1 MEMDLKSL
9 MSKVVELEGSLS
21 VVYQKIAERFRSD
34 PEAEELFSQLSSEE
48 SNHKEIASFE
58 RRVIMANGA
67 LFYPV
72 EIDEK
77 AFEYVTAKMKRL
89 SNDNLTID
97 EIVNLCVKL
106 EDSMS
111 EHYVFIAAGKTNKRF
126 GKFIV
131 QMSSES
137 LGHANK
143 VIEFAK
149 KRGIILT
156 KHEKEEKS
164 PERPRF
170 CPVV

>member
-9 MSKVVELEGSLS
+9 MSKIVELEGSLS
-21 VVYQKIAERFRSD
+21 IVYQKIADCFSSD
-34 PEAEELFSQLSSEE
+34 PETNALFSLLSSEE

-58 RRVIMANGA
+58 RRVILANVG
-67 LFYPV
+67 LFHPV

-77 AFEYVTAKMKRL
+77 AFDYVTAKIKGL
-89 SNDNLTID
+89 SNSNLTID

-149 KRGIILT
+149 KRGIIIT
-156 KHEKEEKS
+156 KHEEKL
-164 PERPRF
+164 PDRPRL
-170 CPVV
+170 CPLV

>member
-9 MSKVVELEGSLS
+9 MSKVAELEGSLS
-21 VVYQKIAERFRSD
+21 VAYQNIVERFSDD
-34 PEAEELFSQLSSEE
+34 PEIKELFSLLSSEE
-48 SNHKEIASFE
+48 SNHKEIANFE
-58 RRVIMANGA
+58 RRVIMANAG

-77 AFEYVTAKMKRL
+77 AFDYVTAKIKRL
-89 SNDNLTID
+89 SDDNLTID

-111 EHYVFIAAGKTNKRF
+111 EHYVFTAAGKTNKRF

-156 KHEKEEKS
+156 KRDDKEKS

>member
-21 VVYQKIAERFRSD
+21 IVYQKIADRFSND
-34 PEAEELFSQLSSEE
+34 PEVKELFSLLSSEE

-58 RRVIMANGA
+58 RRLITANA
-67 LFYPV
+67 NLFHPV
-72 EIDEK
+72 EMDQK
-77 AFEYVTAKMKRL
+77 AFDYVMVKINRL
-89 SNDNLTID
+89 SNSNLAID
-97 EIVNLCVKL
+97 EIVDLCVKL
-106 EDSMS
+106 ENSMA

-143 VIEFAK
+143 IIEFAK

-156 KHEKEEKS
+156 KHEEKV
-164 PERPRF
+164 PDRPRF
-170 CPVV
+170 CPIV

>member
-21 VVYQKIAERFRSD
+21 IVYQKIADRFSND
-34 PEAEELFSQLSSEE
+34 PETKDLFSQLSSEE
-48 SNHKEIASFE
+48 ANHKEIASFQ
-58 RRVIMANGA
+58 RRVIVANSA
-67 LFYPV
+67 LFHPV

-77 AFEYVTAKMKRL
+77 TFDYVTVKINRL
-89 SNDNLTID
+89 SNNNLTLE
-97 EIVNLCVKL
+97 EIVDLCVKL

-137 LGHANK
+137 LGHAK
-143 VIEFAK
+143 KIIEFAK
-149 KRGIILT
+149 KRGIALT
-156 KHEKEEKS
+156 KHENEL
-164 PERPRF
+164 PDRPRF
-170 CPVV
+170 CPII

>member
-1 MEMDLKSL
+1 MEIDLKSL

-21 VVYQKIAERFRSD
+21 IVYQKIADRFSNDSETR
-34 PEAEELFSQLSSEE
+34 ELFSLLSAEE

-58 RRVIMANGA
+58 RRVILANAG
-67 LFYPV
+67 LFHPV

-77 AFEYVTAKMKRL
+77 AFDYVMVKINRL
-89 SNDNLTID
+89 SNSNLTLD

-111 EHYVFIAAGKTNKRF
+111 EHYVFTAAGKTNKRF

-143 VIEFAK
+143 IIQFAK
-149 KRGIILT
+149 KRGIVIT
-156 KHEKEEKS
+156 KHEEKL
-164 PERPRF
+164 PDRPRF